1 VQANEIHA
9 VAPFSFPFASD
20 QPVIQVKVG
29 SQIAASLEV
38 AEYGSDAAVFT
49 VNGQGAIVNQDGTVN
64 TPANPARLG
73 SVVSIYAT
81 GTGYL
86 TDASHT
92 VLNPLADGQV
102 TRSRRLT
109 SSPRSIAR
117 RFPSPESPGSR
128 FLAAPRP
135 G

>member
-1 VQANEIHA
+1 
-9 VAPFSFPFASD
+9 
-20 QPVIQVKVG
+20 VG

-102 TRSRRLT
+102 T
-109 SSPRSIAR
+109 PI
-117 RFPSPESPGSR
+117 PP
-128 FLAAPRP
+128 APRP